1 MKTAEELLSNYDRK
15 ELKNKLAAN
24 FKEALKE
31 PVFKKLVQKLNLPDE
46 KLLKYTTMLE
56 DCSKEY
62 AHCLRC
68 KNLLACKNEVEGHA
82 YLPEVKD
89 GKLRFGYKACR
100 FMTKYNEEYGHL
112 KYVYTLEEPKEI
124 QTAKFSDID
133 LKDTSRLPIITYL
146 TEFITKYREHKE
158 GKGLYL
164 HGSFGAG
171 KTYLISATFHELAK
185 DKVESAILF
194 WPEYLNELKIS
205 FGTSDFKEKIDKAKK
220 AKLLLIDDI
229 GAENTTAWSRDDVLC
244 PILQYRMEENLPT
257 FFTSNFTIEQLENH
271 LAMSPSGY
279 EIVKAKRIIERIR
292 QLTIELEMTSKN
304 LRH

>member
-1 MKTAEELLSNYDRK
+1 MKMAGELLSNYDRK
-15 ELKNKLAAN
+15 DLENRLLIN

-31 PVFKKLVQKLNLPDE
+31 PIFKQFVE
-46 KLLKYTTMLE
+46 KLKLPAEELSKYTTTLE

-62 AHCLRC
+62 AHCLTC

-82 YLPEVKD
+82 YLPEVRN
-89 GKLRFGYKACR
+89 GKLRFGYKPCK
-100 FMTKYNEEYGHL
+100 FMIKYNKEYEHL
-112 KYVYTLEEPKEI
+112 KYVYVLEEPKEI
-124 QTAKFSDID
+124 ETAKFSDID
-133 LKDTSRLPIITYL
+133 LKDTTRLPIITYL
-146 TEFITKYREHKE
+146 TEFIAKYREQNE

-194 WPEYLNELKIS
+194 WPEYLNELKVS
-205 FGTSDFKEKIDKAKK
+205 FGTNDFKDKMDKAKK

-229 GAENTTAWSRDDVLC
+229 GAENMTAWSRDDVLC
-244 PILQYRMEENLPT
+244 PILQYRMEEKLPT
-257 FFTSNFTIEQLENH
+257 FFTSNFTMEQLENH
-271 LAMSPSGY
+271 LAMSTSGY
-279 EIVKAKRIIERIR
+279 EIVKAKRIIERMK
-292 QLTIELEMTSKN
+292 QLTIELGLTSKN